1 MSSFATILHD
11 QSKDLELMQVPAAA
25 AGLSSCIDEHRLLHD
40 SQQQQQSL
48 QESCSIMNRL
58 FHSVQQQHHPDAA
71 AVNSSCRH
79 INASGQHHA
88 AALRSSTVGL
98 DDFQSSVNFVDNSS
112 SRCTSRAEAGVCN
125 YNIQL
130 PSERRLVAAAHDQQG
145 NTTTTTLMPSHNDN
159 TNSRAA
165 ESWRVA
171 LQIPKQEEQEQEED
185 TTTTTTLQSWPPV
198 HEEHTTLQQAG
209 SLDLNSFKQDHHV
222 KAMKFFHAPSSLS
235 LPSCTHRLGEEEEEE
250 EEESEEAQC
259 VEQHE
264 RPGAAAPGATA
275 APAAATASWH
285 HYLYSTSQHHMAPGM
300 PQCYEAITA
309 PPPAAAAAD
318 TLSSFWS
325 NPSWS
330 HLDLH
335 TLCGSG
341 PGATLL

>member
-1 MSSFATILHD
+1 
-11 QSKDLELMQVPAAA
+11 
-25 AGLSSCIDEHRLLHD
+25 
-40 SQQQQQSL
+40 
-48 QESCSIMNRL
+48 
-58 FHSVQQQHHPDAA
+58 
-71 AVNSSCRH
+71 
-79 INASGQHHA
+79 
-88 AALRSSTVGL
+88 
-98 DDFQSSVNFVDNSS
+98 
-112 SRCTSRAEAGVCN
+112 
-125 YNIQL
+125 
-130 PSERRLVAAAHDQQG
+130 
-145 NTTTTTLMPSHNDN
+145 
-159 TNSRAA
+159 
-165 ESWRVA
+165 
-171 LQIPKQEEQEQEED
+171 
-185 TTTTTTLQSWPPV
+185 
-198 HEEHTTLQQAG
+198 LQQAG
-209 SLDLNSFKQDHHV
+209 SLDLNNFKQDHHV

-235 LPSCTHRLGEEEEEE
+235 LPSCTHRVGEEE

-285 HYLYSTSQHHMAPGM
+285 HYLYSTSQHHVAPGM

-309 PPPAAAAAD
+309 PPPPPPAAAD

>member
-1 MSSFATILHD
+1 
-11 QSKDLELMQVPAAA
+11 
-25 AGLSSCIDEHRLLHD
+25 
-40 SQQQQQSL
+40 
-48 QESCSIMNRL
+48 
-58 FHSVQQQHHPDAA
+58 
-71 AVNSSCRH
+71 
-79 INASGQHHA
+79 
-88 AALRSSTVGL
+88 VGL

-130 PSERRLVAAAHDQQG
+130 PSERRIVAAAHDEQG

-165 ESWRVA
+165 ESWRVV
-171 LQIPKQEEQEQEED
+171 LQIPKQEEQEQEQEED
-185 TTTTTTLQSWPPV
+185 TTTTTLQSWPPV
-198 HEEHTTLQQAG
+198 HEENTTLQQAA
-209 SLDLNSFKQDHHV
+209 SLDLHSFKQDHHV

-235 LPSCTHRLGEEEEEE
+235 LPSCTHRLGEEEEDE

-264 RPGAAAPGATA
+264 RPGAAAPGATV
-275 APAAATASWH
+275 APAAATASLQ
-285 HYLYSTSQHHMAPGM
+285 HYLYSASQHHVAPGM
-300 PQCYEAITA
+300 PQCYEAVTA
-309 PPPAAAAAD
+309 PPAAAD

-341 PGATLL
+341 SGATLL